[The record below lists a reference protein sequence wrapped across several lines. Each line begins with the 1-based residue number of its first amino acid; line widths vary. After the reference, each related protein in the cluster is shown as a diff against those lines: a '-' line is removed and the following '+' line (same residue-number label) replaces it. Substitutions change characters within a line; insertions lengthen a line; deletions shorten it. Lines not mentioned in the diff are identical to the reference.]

1 MKALLKNKEDFNLQK
16 RDSKNPIELLIKLKN
31 LATKIL
37 MVLNINSPALIQKY
51 PNCFIFF
58 VIEEAILVGRY
69 FFNCQ
74 DSNLARI
81 NSQ

>member
-1 MKALLKNKEDFNLQK
+1 MKIKEDLSLHK
-16 RDSKNPIELLIKLKN
+16 KDSKNPVEPLIEMKN
-31 LATKIL
+31 LATKVLI
-37 MVLNINSPALIQKY
+37 VLNINSPVLIQKY

-58 VIEEAILVGRY
+58 VIKEAILVGRY